1 MLAVLFSD
9 EYLTI
14 VNKPCGMLVHRT
26 AMAEDND
33 PVVLQLLREQT
44 GRMVYPV
51 HRLDRPT
58 SGVLVFAH
66 SPETAKYLQ
75 SEFTQTAEH
84 KQYTALARGWI
95 HEPVTWTREVKN
107 DRGNLKEAETRFV
120 PVERFELPYPTDRY
134 PSARYTLVD
143 VFPVTGRWH
152 QIRQHLA
159 QMRHYIVNDR
169 VHGDGKQNHIFTEHF
184 QIREMFL
191 HACKFT
197 FTHPVSRQSI
207 EINAPFPEHW
217 KKMKMLAEKTKNS
230 PK

>member
-1 MLAVLFSD
+1 MLNVLFSD
-9 EYLTI
+9 EYLTV

-26 AMAEDND
+26 AIAEDDD

-44 GRMVYPV
+44 GRMLYPV

-66 SPETAKYLQ
+66 SPEIAKFLHE
-75 SEFTQTAEH
+75 EFTRTTGH
-84 KQYTALARGWI
+84 KQYTALVRGWI
-95 HEPVTWTREVKN
+95 NEPVTWAREVKN
-107 DRGNLKEAETRFV
+107 DRDHPKEAETRFV
-120 PVERFELPYPTDRY
+120 PVERFELPCPTDRY
-134 PSARYTLVD
+134 PSARYTFVEA
-143 VFPVTGRWH
+143 FPVTGRWH

-159 QMRHYIVNDR
+159 QMRHYIINDR
-169 VHGDGKQNHIFTEHF
+169 VHGDGKQNRIFTEQL

-217 KKMKMLAEKTKNS
+217 EKMRMLNERLIS
-230 PK
+230 